1 MSNYK
6 HGHGSMGLGQ
16 TAAYRTWTAM
26 KRRCNNPRAQN
37 YKFYGAKG
45 NPTKL
50 IIPAW
55 VVDEI
60 AATYGEFT
68 TENYFKWHKARYGI

>member
-1 MSNYK
+1 MSDPKDLTEASLEELSKLMLQTWDNYK
-6 HGHGSMGLGQ
+6 I
-16 TAAYRTWTAM
+16 
-26 KRRCNNPRAQN
+26 
-37 YKFYGAKG
+37 